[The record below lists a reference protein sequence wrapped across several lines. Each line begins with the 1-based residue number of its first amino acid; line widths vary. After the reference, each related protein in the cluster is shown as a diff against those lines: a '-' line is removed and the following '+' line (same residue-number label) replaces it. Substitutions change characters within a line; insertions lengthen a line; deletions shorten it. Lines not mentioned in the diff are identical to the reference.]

1 MAMRQKNKDPERWL
15 LQKRNGQGPSSA
27 TTALLKTE
35 PLDGSIG
42 GNFGQS
48 LGPGGRRLR
57 TVVNGDG
64 GLFGDEDEDD
74 LSRRHNLGQD
84 ADYDEVPYHED
95 FADDE
100 EKLVPDDHQE
110 DEIEK
115 EMEVSTAL
123 HFTIRAD
130 LRQERLSRELMSANK
145 QGATGVDES
154 DEEEHGSLTGAGKAI
169 KKLMDKH
176 EKNDAYES
184 DQDENPYVSSA
195 VRLDSF
201 TLCNSLTDFLGGGG
215 RGRGA
220 SNYRW
225 TSCPATIHAFACL
238 HKRRR
243 VISGNASTFIPSC
256 SCIYAQ
262 LPCYFTKPRAQ
273 WSLRCRKAR
282 NEPESPETTSN
293 AKRPSCR

>member
-1 MAMRQKNKDPERWL
+1 MYIYGSPVFIFSQMAMRQKNKDPERWL

-27 TTALLKTE
+27 TTALLKAE
-35 PLDGSIG
+35 PLDASIG

-57 TVVNGDG
+57 TVVNEDG
-64 GLFGDEDEDD
+64 GLFGDEDEDGG
-74 LSRRHNLGQD
+74 SRRRNLGQD

-100 EKLVPDDHQE
+100 EKVVPDDHQE

-123 HFTIRAD
+123 HFVIRAD
-130 LRQERLSRELMSANK
+130 LRQERISREYMGANK
-145 QGATGVDES
+145 SRPTGVDES
-154 DEEEHGSLTGAGKAI
+154 DEEEHDPALTGAGKAI

-184 DQDENPYVSSA
+184 DNDGEDPYVSSA
-195 VRLDSF
+195 VRLCSF
-201 TLCNSLTDFLGGGG
+201 ALRNNLTDLVGG
-215 RGRGA
+215 RRGRRA

-238 HKRRR
+238 HK
-243 VISGNASTFIPSC
+243 
-256 SCIYAQ
+256 
-262 LPCYFTKPRAQ
+262 
-273 WSLRCRKAR
+273 
-282 NEPESPETTSN
+282 
-293 AKRPSCR
+293 

>member
-27 TTALLKTE
+27 TTALLKAE

-64 GLFGDEDEDD
+64 GLFGDEDEDGG
-74 LSRRHNLGQD
+74 SRRRDLGQD

-123 HFTIRAD
+123 HFAIRAD
-130 LRQERLSRELMSANK
+130 LRQERLSREYMGANK
-145 QGATGVDES
+145 TGATGVDET
-154 DEEEHGSLTGAGKAI
+154 DEEEHDSALTGAGKAI

-184 DQDENPYVSSA
+184 DNDGEDPYVSSA
-195 VRLDSF
+195 VRLCSF
-201 TLCNSLTDFLGGGG
+201 ALRNNLTDLVGG
-215 RGRGA
+215 RGRGRRA
-220 SNYRW
+220 YNCRW

-238 HKRRR
+238 DK
-243 VISGNASTFIPSC
+243 
-256 SCIYAQ
+256 
-262 LPCYFTKPRAQ
+262 
-273 WSLRCRKAR
+273 
-282 NEPESPETTSN
+282 
-293 AKRPSCR
+293 